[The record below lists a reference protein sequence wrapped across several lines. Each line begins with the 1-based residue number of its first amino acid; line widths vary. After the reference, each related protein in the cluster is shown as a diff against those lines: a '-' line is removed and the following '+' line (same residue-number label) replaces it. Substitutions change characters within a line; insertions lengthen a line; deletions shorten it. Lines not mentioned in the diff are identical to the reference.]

1 MSALIKPASQGKAR
15 AGGMFGSENCC
26 ITSDASATDSSKAA
40 KAGKAFAD
48 TLKDKISPKADDHH
62 DKPEQDSD
70 EVPADAVIANSTVAA
85 VASET
90 QPQIQSI
97 TFTNP
102 VVAEAAAQTVE
113 QLQSQLT
120 SESGKQTS
128 TPQTPAAAAISATT
142 TPATINPIIKPAEA
156 NTESVLPIVSE
167 NAVEPAMISPEIPE
181 IPEITDGTI
190 PAISSEENAQVLK
203 DASQA
208 ENPALPITKSPAVP
222 QNTIPAQDLAAEPA
236 INAENAVFDT
246 ENTVKSSKLVNTQA
260 SNTVNSAVEQP
271 AQSAPKLVSPAA
283 TAYTQE
289 NQFVQQE
296 VIAGKTKPQ
305 TSDDTASTEPV
316 AESDIDI
323 AVDALPQEQS
333 AGKNTQPQTQ
343 NQTTLN
349 TDSNFGKEVS
359 AQAIA
364 NNPQLTA
371 GKEFS
376 VAALNT
382 TPSDIHNTNFGSS
395 VREQVSNFIQS
406 SYQPGGQQQI
416 SFRLNPANLGSV
428 AVNFQENAEGI
439 TGTLHVNQAQT
450 KDEIQRAIPEMIRNL
465 GEAGIHIKKLE
476 VVLTNQQ
483 SYDNAKD
490 QSFNASQNGNPSQQ
504 NQPESGQTSG
514 GTTQNQWKTNIA
526 NSSKFD
532 QQQGYHTDKS
542 IDMLA

>member
-15 AGGMFGSENCC
+15 AGGMFGSENSC
-26 ITSDASATDSSKAA
+26 ITSDASATDSSEAA

-48 TLKDKISPKADDHH
+48 TLKDKISTKADDRR

-70 EVPADAVIANSTVAA
+70 EVPVDAVANSALSA

-90 QPQIQSI
+90 QPQVQNI
-97 TFTNP
+97 TFSNP
-102 VVAEAAAQTVE
+102 VVAEATAQTIE

-128 TPQTPAAAAISATT
+128 IPQTPAAAAISTATVPATT
-142 TPATINPIIKPAEA
+142 KPDEA
-156 NTESVLPIVSE
+156 KTESFLQIVSE
-167 NAVEPAMISPEIPE
+167 NAVEPAMILPE

-190 PAISSEENAQVLK
+190 AAISSEENAQVLK

-236 INAENAVFDT
+236 INAEKAVFDT
-246 ENTVKSSKLVNTQA
+246 ENTVESSKPANPQA
-260 SNTVNSAVEQP
+260 SNMVNSVVEQP
-271 AQSAPKLVSPAA
+271 VQSAPKLVSPAA

-296 VIAGKTKPQ
+296 VITNKTKSQ
-305 TSDDTASTEPV
+305 TSDGTNTVEPV

-349 TDSNFGKEVS
+349 TDSNFGSEVS

-364 NNPQLTA
+364 NNPQQTA

-428 AVNFQENAEGI
+428 TVNFQENAEGI
-439 TGTLHVNQAQT
+439 TGTLHVNQTQT

-514 GTTQNQWKTNIA
+514 GTNQNQWKTNIA
-526 NSSKFD
+526 NSGKFD

>member
-15 AGGMFGSENCC
+15 AGGMFGSENSC

-48 TLKDKISPKADDHH
+48 TLKDKISTKADDRR

-70 EVPADAVIANSTVAA
+70 EVPVDAVANSALSA

-90 QPQIQSI
+90 QPQVQNI
-97 TFTNP
+97 TFSNP

-120 SESGKQTS
+120 SESGKQAS
-128 TPQTPAAAAISATT
+128 IPQ
-142 TPATINPIIKPAEA
+142 TPATINPVIKPAEA
-156 NTESVLPIVSE
+156 KTESVLQIVSE
-167 NAVEPAMISPEIPE
+167 NAVEPAMISPE

-222 QNTIPAQDLAAEPA
+222 QNTIPAQDLAAKPA
-236 INAENAVFDT
+236 INVKKAVFGT
-246 ENTVKSSKLVNTQA
+246 ENTVESSKPANPQA

-271 AQSAPKLVSPAA
+271 AQSAPKLVSPA
-283 TAYTQE
+283 TMAYIQE

-296 VIAGKTKPQ
+296 TITNKTKPQ
-305 TSDDTASTEPV
+305 TSDGTASTEPV

-333 AGKNTQPQTQ
+333 AGKNAQPQTQ

-349 TDSNFGKEVS
+349 TDSNFGSEVS

-364 NNPQLTA
+364 NNPQQTA

-514 GTTQNQWKTNIA
+514 GTNQNQWKTNIA